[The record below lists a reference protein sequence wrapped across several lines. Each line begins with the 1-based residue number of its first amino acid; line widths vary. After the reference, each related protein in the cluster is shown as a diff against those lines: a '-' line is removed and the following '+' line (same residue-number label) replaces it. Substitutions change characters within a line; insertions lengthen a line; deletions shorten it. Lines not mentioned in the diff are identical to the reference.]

1 MGKLN
6 YLLVSLL
13 IGIVLVSCQKDDLTP
28 VTSKGATASG
38 QNSGGTS
45 ASSSDNNSNNSISS
59 TSNSSNGSS
68 VTPQI
73 IAGANNGGNR
83 TCEEVGL
90 AFMNDA
96 SYFDLCGE
104 KIDYSDGGFKGEF
117 PEGLNVSTDGKY
129 VSFEAGQC
137 IRIGDKFY
145 RVGAVIVK
153 GSNAANVYFY
163 PDGTLGDSGL
173 SAPVNASGKP
183 AGLSNLSFCF
193 VECKLV
199 IAFKSYLTQDWAC
212 TSGGPGN
219 ISFVG
224 YYDFIPDH
232 EGYKIYFTAHTDPAT
247 ADLTKPVGNL
257 MISDV
262 DDDGLL
268 EVTVDNAD
276 RTDLLFTDAYL
287 FVGTLEQYNLS
298 YYTGFPYKTGV
309 ITPVPSITF
318 ELPF

>member
-6 YLLVSLL
+6 YLIVCLF
-13 IGIVLVSCQKDDLTP
+13 IGIALVSCQKDDLTP
-28 VTSKGATASG
+28 VTTKGATASG
-38 QNSGGTS
+38 QNSGGTA
-45 ASSSDNNSNNSISS
+45 ASSNDNNSNNSIS
-59 TSNSSNGSS
+59 TNITSSNTSS

-73 IAGANNGGNR
+73 IPGANNGGNR
-83 TCEEVGL
+83 TCAEVGL

-96 SYFDLCGE
+96 SYFDFCGE
-104 KIDYSDGGFKGEF
+104 KIDYSDGSFKGQF

-232 EGYKIYFTAHTDPAT
+232 EGYKIYFTAHTNPVS

-257 MISDV
+257 KISDI

-318 ELPF
+318 EMPF

>member
-1 MGKLN
+1 MKKLT
-6 YLLVSLL
+6 YLFASLIMVAL
-13 IGIVLVSCQKDDLTP
+13 IVSCSKDTINDDDAMLKKAVATGPSNP
-28 VTSKGATASG
+28 V
-38 QNSGGTS
+38 
-45 ASSSDNNSNNSISS
+45 SD
-59 TSNSSNGSS
+59 GD
-68 VTPQI
+68 I
-73 IAGANNGGNR
+73 IPYIIPGANNGGNR
-83 TCEEVGL
+83 TCAEVAAWQGL
-90 AFMNDA
+90 EANDFYCGDKVDYNDGAFA
-96 SYFDLCGE
+96 ST
-104 KIDYSDGGFKGEF
+104 F
-117 PEGLNVSTDGKY
+117 PSGLDVTVTAGKY
-129 VSFEAGQC
+129 VSFEMDDC
-137 IRIGDKFY
+137 IQLGDKFY
-145 RVGAVIVK
+145 KVGAVIVK

-193 VECKLV
+193 VECNLV

-232 EGYKIYFTAHTDPAT
+232 EGYKIYFTAHTNPVS

-257 MISDV
+257 MISDI

>member
-1 MGKLN
+1 MG
-6 YLLVSLL
+6 
-13 IGIVLVSCQKDDLTP
+13 IALVSCQKDDNTP
-28 VTSKGATASG
+28 VSTKGGTVSG
-38 QNSGGTS
+38 QSSGGTV
-45 ASSSDNNSNNSISS
+45 SNNNGNNGNN
-59 TSNSSNGSS
+59 SNSSNIITPV

-83 TCEEVGL
+83 TCEEVGS

-96 SYFDLCGE
+96 DYFDLCGE
-104 KIDYSDGGFKGEF
+104 MVDYTDGGFKGEF
-117 PEGLNVSTDGKY
+117 PYGLNVSTDGKY
-129 VSFEAGQC
+129 VSFEADQC

-145 RVGAVIVK
+145 MVGAVIVK

-163 PDGTLGDSGL
+163 PDRTLGDSGL

-199 IAFKSYLTQDWAC
+199 IAFKSYMTQDWAC

-224 YYDFIPDH
+224 YYNFVPDYD
-232 EGYKIYFTAHTDPAT
+232 GYKIYYTAHTTPVS
-247 ADLTKPVGNL
+247 ADITKPVGDL
-257 MISDV
+257 MISDI

-268 EVTVDNAD
+268 EVTVDNSD

-287 FVGTLEQYNLS
+287 FVGTLEEYNLS

-309 ITPVPSITF
+309 ISPVPSITF

>member
-6 YLLVSLL
+6 YLLAILL
-13 IGIVLVSCQKDDLTP
+13 IGVVLTSCQKDDNSP
-28 VTSKGATASG
+28 VSTKGANASDHSSGTTAG
-38 QNSGGTS
+38 
-45 ASSSDNNSNNSISS
+45 SNNGNGSNNTTSIGS
-59 TSNSSNGSS
+59 SS

-73 IAGANNGGNR
+73 IPGANNGGNR
-83 TCEEVGL
+83 TCAEVGL
-90 AFMNDA
+90 AFMNDPG
-96 SYFDLCGE
+96 YFDFCGE
-104 KIDYSDGGFKGEF
+104 KIDYSEGGFKGQF
-117 PEGLNVSTDGKY
+117 PEGLNVSTDGRY

-193 VECKLV
+193 VECSNLV

-232 EGYKIYFTAHTDPAT
+232 EGYKIYFTAYTNPVS

-257 MISDV
+257 KISDI

-268 EVTVDNAD
+268 EVTIDNSD

-287 FVGTLEQYNLS
+287 FVGTLEDYNKS

-309 ITPVPSITF
+309 ISPVSSLTF